1 MTAAN
6 SEEFD
11 KNANHQVVINM
22 PEISTTHLGGTMRL
36 GLRPTIFQDGTESWS
51 KIRKLEVHK
60 FQKISFFDIEILFM
74 VY

>member
-1 MTAAN
+1 MIAAN

-11 KNANHQVVINM
+11 KNAKHQVVINM

-51 KIRKLEVHK
+51 KIRKH
-60 FQKISFFDIEILFM
+60 
-74 VY
+74 